1 MSKLDYEKNN
11 TVTTLKNEIYG
22 INQIIQVLETV
33 KGLDFSK
40 LENKIINVKIE
51 NLLKENG
58 IHARLSFDYGNNEK
72 ISFIID
78 NRYNQDTKAYVNFYD
93 RYNFNLGFT
102 VDEKQKHRLDSS
114 LTLVNIQK
122 DLDRL
127 NEILT
132 SLIVELR
139 DIDETIK
146 EYQELHNKMVEF
158 KEKRTTFFKDNFKA
172 LNYFY

>member
-22 INQIIQVLETV
+22 IEQIIQILETI

-51 NLLKENG
+51 NLIKEKG

-78 NRYNQDTKAYVNFYD
+78 NRYNQDTKSYVNFYD
-93 RYNFNLGFT
+93 RYSFSLGYT
-102 VDEKQKHRLDSS
+102 VDEKGKHRLDKA
-114 LTLVNIQK
+114 LTLANIQK

-127 NEILT
+127 NEIFT
-132 SLIVELR
+132 SLTIELKN
-139 DIDETIK
+139 IDETIR

-158 KEKRTTFFKDNFKA
+158 KEKRTTFFKDSFKA